1 MYFYYLLKVSFLIH
15 NFFPLPHSTFIM
27 ADFDPEI
34 YEIHPKVVVNK
45 EQYEAITQPVS
56 QNVQVIAGPGTGKF
70 YR

>member
-1 MYFYYLLKVSFLIH
+1 
-15 NFFPLPHSTFIM
+15 M